1 MDLETQTLRKNM
13 KNRIGFIDF
22 LRGFALFGILAVNLP
37 YFSKP
42 MYLVAS
48 LGENSNLLDSI
59 GSWIVAFLFES
70 KFYVLFSFLFGY
82 GFFIQLEN
90 SPETS
95 SGNVYFRR
103 IFGLGILGI
112 LHGIFLF
119 IGDILL
125 SYAILGTVLWF
136 LRNKNSSWLL
146 KFSLFCII
154 LAAFCRI
161 GMSLA
166 EGEIKSQLEA
176 DLPRLLDESR
186 KAYLG
191 GFWESSIQR
200 TKDTILSIPF
210 LVLYQWPSVLSMFA
224 LGFYAAK
231 NSVFSNW
238 ENTKPGFKKLFPWM
252 LTLGILGNFIY
263 TLHSR
268 HILPE
273 NQNVFLKILFAITDT
288 FSAPALTFSYVYLLG
303 NYYHSEK
310 SLTDR
315 IWFEVMGK
323 LSLTCYL
330 GESLVCSWIFC
341 GWGLGYFDQVGSYIV
356 LILTFPIWVFF
367 GLFSFI
373 WKRMFSL
380 GPMEWILRS
389 WTYWKAI
396 KVL

>member
-1 MDLETQTLRKNM
+1 M

-22 LRGFALFGILAVNLP
+22 LRGFALLGILVVNLP

-48 LGENSNLLDSI
+48 LGENSTLLDSI
-59 GSWIVAFLFES
+59 GSWIVAFFFES

-90 SPETS
+90 NPEPTS
-95 SGNVYFRR
+95 RSRYFRR
-103 IFGLGILGI
+103 ILGLGILGI

-125 SYAILGTVLWF
+125 SYAILGALLWF
-136 LRNKNSSWLL
+136 LRNKSSSWLL
-146 KFSLFCII
+146 KFSLFCLV
-154 LAAFCRI
+154 LAVFCRI

-166 EGEIKSQLEA
+166 EGEFKSQLEA
-176 DLPRLLDESR
+176 NLPRLLEENR

-191 GFWESSIQR
+191 GFWESNVQR

-210 LVLYQWPSVLSMFA
+210 LVFYQWPSVLSMFA
-224 LGFYAAK
+224 LGFFAAK
-231 NSVFSNW
+231 NSIFTDW
-238 ENTKPGFKKLFPWM
+238 ERIKPGLKKLFPWA
-252 LTLGILGNFIY
+252 LILGILGNLLY

-273 NQNVFLKILFAITDT
+273 NQNVFLKVIFAITDT
-288 FSAPALTFSYVYLLG
+288 FSAPALTFCYVYLLG
-303 NYYHSEK
+303 NYYNSGR
-310 SLTDR
+310 SFADR
-315 IWFEVMGK
+315 IWFEAMGK

-330 GESLVCSWIFC
+330 GESLVCTWIFC
-341 GWGLGYFDQVGSYIV
+341 GWGLGYFDQIGSYIV
-356 LILTFPIWVFF
+356 LLLTVPIWIFW
-367 GLFSFI
+367 GIFSLV
-373 WKRMFSL
+373 WKRTFSL

-389 WTYWKAI
+389 WTYWKKMSI
-396 KVL
+396 SL

>member
-1 MDLETQTLRKNM
+1 M

-22 LRGFALFGILAVNLP
+22 LRGFALLGILAVNLP

-48 LGENSNLLDSI
+48 LGENSTLLDSI
-59 GSWIVAFLFES
+59 GSWIVAFFFES

-90 SPETS
+90 NTETDS
-95 SGNVYFRR
+95 KSRYFRR
-103 IFGLGILGI
+103 ILGLGILGF

-125 SYAILGTVLWF
+125 SYSILGALLWF
-136 LRNKNSSWLL
+136 LRNKSSSWLL
-146 KFSLFCII
+146 RLSLFCLVI
-154 LAAFCRI
+154 AMFCRI
-161 GMSLA
+161 GMSMA
-166 EGEIKSQLEA
+166 EVELKSQLEA
-176 DLPRLLDESR
+176 SLPRLLEESR

-191 GFWESSIQR
+191 GFWESNIQR

-210 LVLYQWPSVLSMFA
+210 LVFYQWPTVLSMFC

-231 NSVFSNW
+231 NSLFTDW
-238 ENTKPGFKKLFPWM
+238 EKIRPGFKRVFPWA
-252 LTLGILGNFIY
+252 LIFGISGNLLY

-273 NQNVFLKILFAITDT
+273 NQSISLKILYAISDT
-288 FSAPALTFSYVYLLG
+288 FSAPALTFCYVYLLG
-303 NYYHSEK
+303 NYYNSGK
-310 SLTDR
+310 SYTDR
-315 IWFEVMGK
+315 IWFETMGK

-330 GESLVCSWIFC
+330 GESLVCTWIFC
-341 GWGLGYFDQVGSYIV
+341 GWGLGYFDQIGSYIV
-356 LILTFPIWVFF
+356 LLLTVPIWIFF
-367 GLFSFI
+367 GIFSLV
-373 WKRMFSL
+373 WKRTFSL

-389 WTYWKAI
+389 WTYWKMI
-396 KVL
+396 RIF